1 MKRLKAR
8 LKNYFFTGLLVIL
21 PIYVTGY
28 ILWFLIN
35 GMDAVL
41 KFVPQKYLPETY
53 LNMRIPGLGLILA
66 LILIFIVG
74 LLARN
79 IVGSKLV
86 HWTDRIVNRIPLAR
100 IIYLAIK
107 QLLEGVFLPQ
117 TRAFRRAVMVE
128 FPRHGAYSI
137 GFLTGVSKGEVQKKT
152 AKNVVNVFVPT
163 TPNPT
168 SGFFIMVPEDEVI
181 SLSMSV
187 EDAFKLII
195 SGGIVSPSECNSS
208 STG

>member
-1 MKRLKAR
+1 MKRLKAGI
-8 LKNYFFTGLLVIL
+8 KSYFLTGLLVIL
-21 PIYVTGY
+21 PLYVTGY

-41 KFVPQKYLPETY
+41 KYVPQKYLPETY
-53 LNMRIPGLGLILA
+53 LNIRIPGLGLILA
-66 LILIFIVG
+66 LVLILIVG

-79 IVGSKLV
+79 IVGRKLV

-107 QLLEGVFLPQ
+107 QLMEGVFLPS
-117 TRAFRRAVMVE
+117 TRAFRKAVMVE
-128 FPRHGAYSI
+128 FPRHGVYSI
-137 GFLTGVSKGEVQKKT
+137 GFLTGVSKGEVQEKT
-152 AKNVVNVFVPT
+152 ARTVVNIFIPT

-168 SGFFIMVPEDEVI
+168 TGYFVMVPEEEVI
-181 SLSMSV
+181 PLSMSI

-195 SGGIVSPSECNSS
+195 SGGIVSPSESNNKK
-208 STG
+208 

>member
-8 LKNYFFTGLLVIL
+8 VKNYFFTGLLVIL

-41 KFVPQKYLPETY
+41 KYVPQKYLPETY
-53 LNMRIPGLGLILA
+53 LNVRIPGLGLILA
-66 LILIFIVG
+66 LILILIVG
-74 LLARN
+74 FLARN
-79 IVGSKLV
+79 IVGSKIV

-100 IIYLAIK
+100 IIYVAIK
-107 QLLEGVFLPQ
+107 QLLQGVFLPQ
-117 TRAFRRAVMVE
+117 TRAFRRVVMVE
-128 FPRHGAYSI
+128 FPRQGVYSI
-137 GFLTGVSKGEVQKKT
+137 GFLTGVSKGEVQNKT
-152 AKNVVNVFVPT
+152 AKKVVNVFVPT

-181 SLSMSV
+181 PLSMSV

-208 STG
+208 STR

>member
-1 MKRLKAR
+1 MKRLKAGI
-8 LKNYFFTGLLVIL
+8 KSYFLTGLLVIL
-21 PIYVTGY
+21 PLYVTGS

-41 KFVPQKYLPETY
+41 KYVPQKYLPETY
-53 LNMRIPGLGLILA
+53 LNIRIPGLGLILA
-66 LILIFIVG
+66 LILILIVG

-79 IVGSKLV
+79 IVGRKVV

-107 QLLEGVFLPQ
+107 QLMEGVFLPS

-128 FPRHGAYSI
+128 FPRQGVYSI
-137 GFLTGVSKGEVQKKT
+137 GFLTGVSKGEVQEKT
-152 AKNVVNVFVPT
+152 ARKVVNIFIPT

-168 SGFFIMVPEDEVI
+168 TGYFVMVPEEEVI
-181 SLSMSV
+181 PLSMSI

-195 SGGIVSPSECNSS
+195 SGGIVSPSESNNKK
-208 STG
+208 

>member
-1 MKRLKAR
+1 LKRLKAR
-8 LKNYFFTGLLVIL
+8 VKNYFFTGLLVIL

-41 KFVPQKYLPETY
+41 KYVPQKYLPETY
-53 LNMRIPGLGLILA
+53 LNVRIPGLGLILA
-66 LILIFIVG
+66 LILILIVG
-74 LLARN
+74 FLARN
-79 IVGSKLV
+79 IVGSKIV

-100 IIYLAIK
+100 IIYVAIK
-107 QLLEGVFLPQ
+107 QLLQGVFLPQ
-117 TRAFRRAVMVE
+117 TRAFRRVVMVE
-128 FPRHGAYSI
+128 FPRQGVYSI
-137 GFLTGVSKGEVQKKT
+137 GFLTGVSKGEVQNKT
-152 AKNVVNVFVPT
+152 AKKVVNVFVPT

-181 SLSMSV
+181 PLSMSV

-208 STG
+208 STR